1 MRKRGISLL
10 CVLLL
15 LTGLVPAWAAESYQF
30 AGVNAAVS
38 LPEGVYQPVLTPEN
52 LKDNEAF
59 IQQQG
64 GTLAAWQADFE
75 ARGILLQAYDTA
87 NDRVLVITALQ
98 DVDGQQLFDI
108 NEHGSDVRAKYRLSH
123 GATGAYTILGYRYD
137 SVSWKNFKNI
147 GRFLQLRYSYR
158 LNGEVARR
166 GFQRRTIRNGYTIT
180 VDMQVF
186 GRQLTARDNTAL
198 NKVFDTFTFTS
209 ILPVPPLPIS
219 LDETATAPVETSK
232 PSFVMK
238 GKTKPEA
245 SLRAVLMSFSTSAS
259 KVFETKANKAGVY
272 SLPIDLPGEDVY
284 VMTLTVQSPGLEDL
298 NRSYNIRYQ
307 SGLIPVSMTSAPS
320 GELLD
325 DQFVLA
331 GSTTE
336 SNVRATLS
344 VNGNETTKNVA
355 RNGTF
360 SFTFDT
366 KEEGT
371 YAIRLVLTKKGLQD
385 RVFNY
390 TAVRVLSPLARE
402 ELLKKSALSPTYTEL
417 TQNPNMYDGKML
429 HYQGTLIAKENDADA
444 WVLRVALNKNE
455 TGFTDVLYVTSD
467 TDPGFDINKE
477 VNIYGLMEGM
487 NVAPDAQGNEE
498 TLPRISLSLMS
509 AK

>member
-1 MRKRGISLL
+1 
-10 CVLLL
+10 
-15 LTGLVPAWAAESYQF
+15 
-30 AGVNAAVS
+30 
-38 LPEGVYQPVLTPEN
+38 
-52 LKDNEAF
+52 
-59 IQQQG
+59 
-64 GTLAAWQADFE
+64 
-75 ARGILLQAYDTA
+75 
-87 NDRVLVITALQ
+87 
-98 DVDGQQLFDI
+98 
-108 NEHGSDVRAKYRLSH
+108 
-123 GATGAYTILGYRYD
+123 
-137 SVSWKNFKNI
+137 
-147 GRFLQLRYSYR
+147 
-158 LNGEVARR
+158 
-166 GFQRRTIRNGYTIT
+166 
-180 VDMQVF
+180 MQVF

-198 NKVFDTFTFTS
+198 NKVFDTFTFTQHPARAAPCPS
-209 ILPVPPLPIS
+209 RWMKRPPRRL
-219 LDETATAPVETSK
+219 K
-232 PSFVMK
+232 PASPAFVMK

-402 ELLKKSALSPTYTEL
+402 ELLKERAEPHLYRTHPKPQHVRRQDAALP
-417 TQNPNMYDGKML
+417 
-429 HYQGTLIAKENDADA
+429 GTLIAKENDADA
-444 WVLRVALNKNE
+444 WVLRVALNKRRR
-455 TGFTDVLYVTSD
+455 LYGCFVRHLGYRS
-467 TDPGFDINKE
+467 
-477 VNIYGLMEGM
+477 GL
-487 NVAPDAQGNEE
+487 
-498 TLPRISLSLMS
+498 
-509 AK
+509 

>member
-1 MRKRGISLL
+1 MRKRVFSLL
-10 CVLLL
+10 CALLMMMSFL
-15 LTGLVPAWAAESYQF
+15 PASAAESFQF
-30 AGVNAAVS
+30 EGVNAAVS
-38 LPEGVYQPVLTPEN
+38 LPEGVYQPVLTPAN

-87 NDRVLVITALQ
+87 NNRVLVITALQ
-98 DVDGQQLFDI
+98 DVDGQRLFDI
-108 NEHGSDVRAKYRLSH
+108 NEHTPDVRAKYRVSH
-123 GATGAYTILGYRYD
+123 GGSGAYTILGYRYD
-137 SVSWKNFKNI
+137 SISWKSFKNI

-158 LNGEVARR
+158 LNGELARR

-186 GRQLTARDNTAL
+186 DRQLTARDNAAL

-209 ILPVPPLPIS
+209 ILPVPPLPLS
-219 LDETATAPVETSK
+219 LDETVTAPVETSK
-232 PSFVMK
+232 PNFVMK

-245 SLRAVLMSFSTSAS
+245 NLRAVLMSFSTSAT
-259 KVFETKANKAGVY
+259 KVFEAKANKSGAY
-272 SLPIDLPGEDVY
+272 SLPIELPSQDVY
-284 VMTLTVQSPGLEDL
+284 VMTLTVQSAGLEDL

-307 SGLIPVSMTSAPS
+307 AGLIPVSLTSVPS
-320 GELLD
+320 GELLE

-336 SNVRATLS
+336 SNVKATLT
-344 VNGNETTKNVA
+344 VNGKETTKNVA

-371 YAIRLVLTKKGLQD
+371 YTIRLVLTKKGLQD

-390 TAVRVLSPLARE
+390 TGVRVLSPLARE
-402 ELLKKSALSPTYTEL
+402 ELLKKSALSPSYTEL

-429 HYQGTLIAKENDADA
+429 FYQGTLVAKGNDADN
-444 WVLRVALNKNE
+444 WVLRLALNKTE
-455 TGFTDVLYVTSD
+455 SGFTDILYITSD
-467 TDPGFDINKE
+467 TDPGFEVNSQ

-509 AK
+509 EK